1 MSLCWRMLKIGNR
14 LYYVQ
19 QLGGSCGSCNT
30 TTPRIMHGA
39 DQYRPSQPRT
49 GVPRPD
55 QNKHQQSTINNH
67 GITKEKN
74 RVLINQT
81 SVDFL
86 SRGNW
91 GCTVWYVMYIA
102 SCSDGSI
109 IIVLEYYSSCYQS
122 RFEISQINSQSLTI
136 YLTNYYQYD
145 SQPILGIFTLKCMT
159 NQLVTN

>member
-1 MSLCWRMLKIGNR
+1 MSLCWRMLEIGNR

-19 QLGGSCGSCNT
+19 QLGGSCNT

-91 GCTVWYVMYIA
+91 GCTVQYMMYIA
-102 SCSDGSI
+102 SSSDGSI
-109 IIVLEYYSSCYQS
+109 IIVLEYYSSQS

-136 YLTNYYQYD
+136 YLTNYYD
-145 SQPILGIFTLKCMT
+145 SEPILGIFTLKSMT
-159 NQLVTN
+159 N